1 VIPIRALCHQ
11 NKVIQITLQN
21 APSYVRHHN
30 VSVSVPFLGA
40 VDVDIVYS
48 GMWYCIVDLF
58 KFSQEILKNIFE
70 FNQYPPPP
78 PPSSSTL
85 STDDRLSYPP
95 LSISPS
101 NGKMLCR
108 VGEMIKVA
116 CREQY
121 PVTHEEINYS
131 GCDILVFME
140 NADEAVGQR
149 HPKNTVVMSNGQ
161 LDWARPETW
170 TGMLDR
176 SPCGTGE

>member
-1 VIPIRALCHQ
+1 MITLSGDGTCLSLTTTLWTLCSTEEKASIIHEFKLEAPAGVIPIRALCHQ

-85 STDDRLSYPP
+85 STDDRLSYYPP

-131 GCDILVFME
+131 IQGVTF
-140 NADEAVGQR
+140 
-149 HPKNTVVMSNGQ
+149 
-161 LDWARPETW
+161 
-170 TGMLDR
+170 
-176 SPCGTGE
+176 